1 MAAAR
6 ALTLPLPPAASA
18 LRLGGRR
25 VEAAVSRAS
34 RRPLSVSASS
44 GVDALTITTPDDWH
58 LHVRDDAKIAS
69 VVPFTARSFA
79 RALIMPNLVPP
90 VRTTAD
96 ASAYRDQILAAVPP
110 GVSFEPQMT
119 LYLTDNTTPEEI
131 ARAHASGFVR
141 GCKLYPAGATTNSDA
156 GVTDVAKCMPALE
169 KMAELGLVLEVHGEV
184 THASVD
190 MFDREKL
197 FLERVLQGVV
207 DAVPELKIVM
217 EHITTED
224 AVAFCEAQGANVAA
238 TITPQHLLLN
248 RNAMLVGGIRPHLY
262 CLPILKRESH
272 RAAVTAADVRFAQIF
287 LGTDSAPTRRA
298 PESACG
304 CAGVFARTPR
314 SRSRHG
320 VRKGGEAREPGG
332 VREPQRADFY
342 GVRNEEKVT
351 LKRERGRARR
361 STSSGGTSSCRS
373 TRDRRSPG
381 RWCEPSRRAR
391 KDHHDRREGGS
402 FRPSSDD
409 VDPSGFTKKFVLR
422 NLSTR
427 PALVRFSAIPLPR
440 FHLRVAS
447 DVHEDGLLHAVIPAE
462 VHR

>member
-1 MAAAR
+1 MEKASALGLFAALFLTQVIATMAAAR

-197 FLERVLQGVV
+197 FLERVLRGVV

-272 RAAVTAADVRFAQIF
+272 RAAVAKAAVSGSPKFF
-287 LGTDSAPTRRA
+287 LGTDSAPHPRGA
-298 PESACG
+298 KESACG
-304 CAGVFARTPR
+304 CAGVFSAHAALAFYAMAFEREGALDKLEGFA
-314 SRSRHG
+314 SHHG
-320 VRKGGEAREPGG
+320 
-332 VREPQRADFY
+332 ADFY
-342 GVRNEEKVT
+342 GVPRNEGKTT
-351 LKRERGRARR
+351 LERVSWTVPETYEFGGDVVVPFYAGEEIPWSVKRHPE
-361 STSSGGTSSCRS
+361 
-373 TRDRRSPG
+373 
-381 RWCEPSRRAR
+381 
-391 KDHHDRREGGS
+391 
-402 FRPSSDD
+402 
-409 VDPSGFTKKFVLR
+409 
-422 NLSTR
+422 
-427 PALVRFSAIPLPR
+427 
-440 FHLRVAS
+440 
-447 DVHEDGLLHAVIPAE
+447 
-462 VHR
+462 

>member
-1 MAAAR
+1 VEKASALGLFAALFLTQVIATMAAAR

-110 GVSFEPQMT
+110 GVSFEPH
-119 LYLTDNTTPEEI
+119 LTDNTTPEEI

-272 RAAVTAADVRFAQIF
+272 RAAVAKAAVSGSPKFF
-287 LGTDSAPTRRA
+287 LGTDSAPHPRGA
-298 PESACG
+298 KESACG
-304 CAGVFARTPR
+304 CAGVFSAHAALAFYAMAFEREGALDKLEGFA
-314 SRSRHG
+314 SHHG
-320 VRKGGEAREPGG
+320 
-332 VREPQRADFY
+332 ADFY
-342 GVRNEEKVT
+342 GVPRNEGKTT
-351 LKRERGRARR
+351 LERVSWTVPETYEFGGDVVVPFYAGEEIPWSVKRHPE
-361 STSSGGTSSCRS
+361 
-373 TRDRRSPG
+373 
-381 RWCEPSRRAR
+381 
-391 KDHHDRREGGS
+391 
-402 FRPSSDD
+402 
-409 VDPSGFTKKFVLR
+409 
-422 NLSTR
+422 
-427 PALVRFSAIPLPR
+427 
-440 FHLRVAS
+440 
-447 DVHEDGLLHAVIPAE
+447 
-462 VHR
+462 

>member
-1 MAAAR
+1 MEKASALGLFAALFLTQVIATMAAAR

-34 RRPLSVSASS
+34 RRTLSVSASS

-224 AVAFCEAQGANVAA
+224 AVAFCEAQGANVSA

-272 RAAVTAADVRFAQIF
+272 RAAVAKAAVSGSPKFF
-287 LGTDSAPTRRA
+287 LGTDSAPHPRGA
-298 PESACG
+298 KESACG
-304 CAGVFARTPR
+304 CAGVFSAHAALAFYAMAFEREGALDKLEGFA
-314 SRSRHG
+314 SHHG
-320 VRKGGEAREPGG
+320 
-332 VREPQRADFY
+332 ADFY
-342 GVRNEEKVT
+342 GVPRNEGKTT
-351 LKRERGRARR
+351 LERVSWTVPETYEFGGDVVVPFYAGEEIPWSVKRHPE
-361 STSSGGTSSCRS
+361 
-373 TRDRRSPG
+373 
-381 RWCEPSRRAR
+381 
-391 KDHHDRREGGS
+391 
-402 FRPSSDD
+402 
-409 VDPSGFTKKFVLR
+409 
-422 NLSTR
+422 
-427 PALVRFSAIPLPR
+427 
-440 FHLRVAS
+440 
-447 DVHEDGLLHAVIPAE
+447 
-462 VHR
+462 

>member
-1 MAAAR
+1 VEKASALGLFAALFLTQVIATMAAAR

-197 FLERVLQGVV
+197 FLERVLQGIV

-272 RAAVTAADVRFAQIF
+272 RAAVAKAAVSGSPKFF
-287 LGTDSAPTRRA
+287 LGTDSAPHPRGA
-298 PESACG
+298 KESACG
-304 CAGVFARTPR
+304 CAGVFSAHAALAFYAMAFEREGALDKLEGFA
-314 SRSRHG
+314 SHHG
-320 VRKGGEAREPGG
+320 
-332 VREPQRADFY
+332 ADFY
-342 GVRNEEKVT
+342 GVPRNEGKTT
-351 LKRERGRARR
+351 LERVSWTVPETYEFGGDVVVPFYAGEEIPWSVKRHPE
-361 STSSGGTSSCRS
+361 
-373 TRDRRSPG
+373 
-381 RWCEPSRRAR
+381 
-391 KDHHDRREGGS
+391 
-402 FRPSSDD
+402 
-409 VDPSGFTKKFVLR
+409 
-422 NLSTR
+422 
-427 PALVRFSAIPLPR
+427 
-440 FHLRVAS
+440 
-447 DVHEDGLLHAVIPAE
+447 
-462 VHR
+462 

>member
-1 MAAAR
+1 MEKASALGLFAALFLTQVIATMAAAR

-58 LHVRDDAKIAS
+58 LRVRDDAKIAS

-272 RAAVTAADVRFAQIF
+272 RAAVAKAAVSGSPKFF
-287 LGTDSAPTRRA
+287 LGTDSAPHPRGA
-298 PESACG
+298 KESACG
-304 CAGVFARTPR
+304 CAGVFSAHAALAFYAMAFEREGALDKLEGFA
-314 SRSRHG
+314 SHHG
-320 VRKGGEAREPGG
+320 
-332 VREPQRADFY
+332 ADFY
-342 GVRNEEKVT
+342 GVPRNEGKTT
-351 LKRERGRARR
+351 LERVSWTVPETYEFGGDVVVPFYAGEEIPWSVKRHPE
-361 STSSGGTSSCRS
+361 
-373 TRDRRSPG
+373 
-381 RWCEPSRRAR
+381 
-391 KDHHDRREGGS
+391 
-402 FRPSSDD
+402 
-409 VDPSGFTKKFVLR
+409 
-422 NLSTR
+422 
-427 PALVRFSAIPLPR
+427 
-440 FHLRVAS
+440 
-447 DVHEDGLLHAVIPAE
+447 
-462 VHR
+462 

>member
-1 MAAAR
+1 MEKASALGLFAALFLTQVIATMAAAR

-272 RAAVTAADVRFAQIF
+272 RAAVAKAAVSGSPKFF
-287 LGTDSAPTRRA
+287 LGTDSAPHPRGA
-298 PESACG
+298 KESACG
-304 CAGVFARTPR
+304 CAGVFSAHAALAFYAMAFEREGALDKLEGFA
-314 SRSRHG
+314 SHHG
-320 VRKGGEAREPGG
+320 
-332 VREPQRADFY
+332 ADFY
-342 GVRNEEKVT
+342 GVPRNEGKTT
-351 LKRERGRARR
+351 LERVSWTVPETYEFGGDVVVPFYAGEEIPWSVKRHPE
-361 STSSGGTSSCRS
+361 
-373 TRDRRSPG
+373 
-381 RWCEPSRRAR
+381 
-391 KDHHDRREGGS
+391 
-402 FRPSSDD
+402 
-409 VDPSGFTKKFVLR
+409 
-422 NLSTR
+422 
-427 PALVRFSAIPLPR
+427 
-440 FHLRVAS
+440 
-447 DVHEDGLLHAVIPAE
+447 
-462 VHR
+462 

>member
-156 GVTDVAKCMPALE
+156 GVTDVAKGMPALE

-197 FLERVLQGVV
+197 FLERVLRGVV

-272 RAAVTAADVRFAQIF
+272 RAAVAKAAVSGSPKFF
-287 LGTDSAPTRRA
+287 LGTDSAPHPRGA
-298 PESACG
+298 KESACG
-304 CAGVFARTPR
+304 CAGVFSAHAALAFYAMAFEREGALDKLEGFA
-314 SRSRHG
+314 SHHG
-320 VRKGGEAREPGG
+320 
-332 VREPQRADFY
+332 ADFY
-342 GVRNEEKVT
+342 GVPRNEGKTT
-351 LKRERGRARR
+351 LERVSWTVPETYEFGGDVVVPFYAGEEIPWSVKRHPE
-361 STSSGGTSSCRS
+361 
-373 TRDRRSPG
+373 
-381 RWCEPSRRAR
+381 
-391 KDHHDRREGGS
+391 
-402 FRPSSDD
+402 
-409 VDPSGFTKKFVLR
+409 
-422 NLSTR
+422 
-427 PALVRFSAIPLPR
+427 
-440 FHLRVAS
+440 
-447 DVHEDGLLHAVIPAE
+447 
-462 VHR
+462 

>member
-1 MAAAR
+1 MEKASALGLFAALFLTQVIATMAAAR

-197 FLERVLQGVV
+197 FLERVLQGIV

-272 RAAVTAADVRFAQIF
+272 RAAVAKAAVSGSPKFF
-287 LGTDSAPTRRA
+287 LGTDSAPHPRGA
-298 PESACG
+298 KESACG
-304 CAGVFARTPR
+304 CAGVFSAHAALAFYAMAFEREGALDKLEGFA
-314 SRSRHG
+314 SHHG
-320 VRKGGEAREPGG
+320 
-332 VREPQRADFY
+332 ADFY
-342 GVRNEEKVT
+342 GVPRNEGKTT
-351 LKRERGRARR
+351 LERVSWTVPETYEFGGDVVVPFYAGEEIPWSVKRHPE
-361 STSSGGTSSCRS
+361 
-373 TRDRRSPG
+373 
-381 RWCEPSRRAR
+381 
-391 KDHHDRREGGS
+391 
-402 FRPSSDD
+402 
-409 VDPSGFTKKFVLR
+409 
-422 NLSTR
+422 
-427 PALVRFSAIPLPR
+427 
-440 FHLRVAS
+440 
-447 DVHEDGLLHAVIPAE
+447 
-462 VHR
+462 

>member
-1 MAAAR
+1 VEKASALGLFAALFLTQVIATMAAAR

-96 ASAYRDQILAAVPP
+96 ASAYRDQIIAAVPP

-272 RAAVTAADVRFAQIF
+272 RAAVAKAAVSGSPKFF
-287 LGTDSAPTRRA
+287 LGTDSAPHPRGA
-298 PESACG
+298 KESACG
-304 CAGVFARTPR
+304 CAGVFSAHAALAFYAMAFEREGALDKLEGFA
-314 SRSRHG
+314 SHHG
-320 VRKGGEAREPGG
+320 
-332 VREPQRADFY
+332 ADFY
-342 GVRNEEKVT
+342 GVPRNEGKTT
-351 LKRERGRARR
+351 LERVSWTVPETYEFGGDVVVPFYAGEEIPWSVKRHPE
-361 STSSGGTSSCRS
+361 
-373 TRDRRSPG
+373 
-381 RWCEPSRRAR
+381 
-391 KDHHDRREGGS
+391 
-402 FRPSSDD
+402 
-409 VDPSGFTKKFVLR
+409 
-422 NLSTR
+422 
-427 PALVRFSAIPLPR
+427 
-440 FHLRVAS
+440 
-447 DVHEDGLLHAVIPAE
+447 
-462 VHR
+462 

>member
-1 MAAAR
+1 MEKASALGLFAALFLTQVIATMAAAR

-34 RRPLSVSASS
+34 RRTLSVSASS

-96 ASAYRDQILAAVPP
+96 ASVYRDQILAAVPP

-272 RAAVTAADVRFAQIF
+272 RAAVAKAAVSGSPKFF
-287 LGTDSAPTRRA
+287 LGTDSAPHPRGA
-298 PESACG
+298 KESACG
-304 CAGVFARTPR
+304 CAGVFSAHAALAFYAMAFEREGALDKLEGFA
-314 SRSRHG
+314 SHHG
-320 VRKGGEAREPGG
+320 
-332 VREPQRADFY
+332 ADFY
-342 GVRNEEKVT
+342 GVPRNEGKTT
-351 LKRERGRARR
+351 LERVSWTVPETYEFGGDVVVPFYAGEEIPWSVKRHPE
-361 STSSGGTSSCRS
+361 
-373 TRDRRSPG
+373 
-381 RWCEPSRRAR
+381 
-391 KDHHDRREGGS
+391 
-402 FRPSSDD
+402 
-409 VDPSGFTKKFVLR
+409 
-422 NLSTR
+422 
-427 PALVRFSAIPLPR
+427 
-440 FHLRVAS
+440 
-447 DVHEDGLLHAVIPAE
+447 
-462 VHR
+462 

>member
-1 MAAAR
+1 MEKASALGLFAALFLTQVIATMAAAR

-197 FLERVLQGVV
+197 FLERVLRGVV

-272 RAAVTAADVRFAQIF
+272 RAAVAKAAVSGSPKFF
-287 LGTDSAPTRRA
+287 LGTDSAPHPRGA
-298 PESACG
+298 KESACG
-304 CAGVFARTPR
+304 CAGVFSAHAALAFYAMAFEREGALDKLEGFA
-314 SRSRHG
+314 SHHG
-320 VRKGGEAREPGG
+320 
-332 VREPQRADFY
+332 ADFY
-342 GVRNEEKVT
+342 GVPRNEGKTT
-351 LKRERGRARR
+351 LERVSWTVPETYEFGGDVVVPFYAGEDIPWSVKRHPE
-361 STSSGGTSSCRS
+361 
-373 TRDRRSPG
+373 
-381 RWCEPSRRAR
+381 
-391 KDHHDRREGGS
+391 
-402 FRPSSDD
+402 
-409 VDPSGFTKKFVLR
+409 
-422 NLSTR
+422 
-427 PALVRFSAIPLPR
+427 
-440 FHLRVAS
+440 
-447 DVHEDGLLHAVIPAE
+447 
-462 VHR
+462 

>member
-272 RAAVTAADVRFAQIF
+272 RAAVAKAAVSGSPKFF
-287 LGTDSAPTRRA
+287 LGTDSAPHPRGA
-298 PESACG
+298 KESACG
-304 CAGVFARTPR
+304 CAGVFSAHAALAFYAMAFEREGALDKLEGFA
-314 SRSRHG
+314 SHHG
-320 VRKGGEAREPGG
+320 
-332 VREPQRADFY
+332 ADFY
-342 GVRNEEKVT
+342 GVPRNEGKTT
-351 LKRERGRARR
+351 LERVSWTVPETYEFGGDVVVPFYAGEEIPWSVKRHPE
-361 STSSGGTSSCRS
+361 
-373 TRDRRSPG
+373 
-381 RWCEPSRRAR
+381 
-391 KDHHDRREGGS
+391 
-402 FRPSSDD
+402 
-409 VDPSGFTKKFVLR
+409 
-422 NLSTR
+422 
-427 PALVRFSAIPLPR
+427 
-440 FHLRVAS
+440 
-447 DVHEDGLLHAVIPAE
+447 
-462 VHR
+462 

>member
-1 MAAAR
+1 MEFGLFALALFLSQVIATMAAAR

-272 RAAVTAADVRFAQIF
+272 RAAVAKAAVSGSPKFF
-287 LGTDSAPTRRA
+287 LGTDSAPHPRGA
-298 PESACG
+298 KESACG
-304 CAGVFARTPR
+304 CAGVFSAHAALAFYAMAFEREGALDKLEGFA
-314 SRSRHG
+314 SHHG
-320 VRKGGEAREPGG
+320 
-332 VREPQRADFY
+332 ADFY
-342 GVRNEEKVT
+342 GVPRNEGKTT
-351 LKRERGRARR
+351 LERVSWTVPETYEFGGDVVVPFYAGEEIPWSVKRHPE
-361 STSSGGTSSCRS
+361 
-373 TRDRRSPG
+373 
-381 RWCEPSRRAR
+381 
-391 KDHHDRREGGS
+391 
-402 FRPSSDD
+402 
-409 VDPSGFTKKFVLR
+409 
-422 NLSTR
+422 
-427 PALVRFSAIPLPR
+427 
-440 FHLRVAS
+440 
-447 DVHEDGLLHAVIPAE
+447 
-462 VHR
+462 

>member
-1 MAAAR
+1 MEFGLFALALFLSQVIATMAAAR

-197 FLERVLQGVV
+197 FLERVLRGVV

-272 RAAVTAADVRFAQIF
+272 RAAVAKAAVSGSPKFF
-287 LGTDSAPTRRA
+287 LGTDSAPHPRGA
-298 PESACG
+298 KESACG
-304 CAGVFARTPR
+304 CAGVFSAHAALAFYAMAFEREGALDKLEGFA
-314 SRSRHG
+314 SHHG
-320 VRKGGEAREPGG
+320 
-332 VREPQRADFY
+332 ADFY
-342 GVRNEEKVT
+342 GVPRNEGKTT
-351 LKRERGRARR
+351 LERVSWTVPETYEFGGDVVVPFYAGEEIPWSVKRHPE
-361 STSSGGTSSCRS
+361 
-373 TRDRRSPG
+373 
-381 RWCEPSRRAR
+381 
-391 KDHHDRREGGS
+391 
-402 FRPSSDD
+402 
-409 VDPSGFTKKFVLR
+409 
-422 NLSTR
+422 
-427 PALVRFSAIPLPR
+427 
-440 FHLRVAS
+440 
-447 DVHEDGLLHAVIPAE
+447 
-462 VHR
+462 

>member
-197 FLERVLQGVV
+197 FLERVLRGVV

-272 RAAVTAADVRFAQIF
+272 RAAVAKAAVSGSPKFF
-287 LGTDSAPTRRA
+287 LGTDSAPHPRGA
-298 PESACG
+298 KESACG
-304 CAGVFARTPR
+304 CAGVFSAHAALAFYAMAFEREGALDKLEGFA
-314 SRSRHG
+314 SHHG
-320 VRKGGEAREPGG
+320 
-332 VREPQRADFY
+332 ADFY
-342 GVRNEEKVT
+342 GVPRNEGKTT
-351 LKRERGRARR
+351 LERVSWTVPETYEFGGDVVVPFYAGEEIPWSVKRHPE
-361 STSSGGTSSCRS
+361 
-373 TRDRRSPG
+373 
-381 RWCEPSRRAR
+381 
-391 KDHHDRREGGS
+391 
-402 FRPSSDD
+402 
-409 VDPSGFTKKFVLR
+409 
-422 NLSTR
+422 
-427 PALVRFSAIPLPR
+427 
-440 FHLRVAS
+440 
-447 DVHEDGLLHAVIPAE
+447 
-462 VHR
+462 

>member
-1 MAAAR
+1 
-6 ALTLPLPPAASA
+6 
-18 LRLGGRR
+18 
-25 VEAAVSRAS
+25 
-34 RRPLSVSASS
+34 
-44 GVDALTITTPDDWH
+44 
-58 LHVRDDAKIAS
+58 
-69 VVPFTARSFA
+69 
-79 RALIMPNLVPP
+79 
-90 VRTTAD
+90 
-96 ASAYRDQILAAVPP
+96 
-110 GVSFEPQMT
+110 MT

-272 RAAVTAADVRFAQIF
+272 RAAVAKAAVSGSPKFF
-287 LGTDSAPTRRA
+287 LGTDSAPHPRGA
-298 PESACG
+298 KESACG
-304 CAGVFARTPR
+304 CAGVFSAHAALAFYAMAFEREGALDKLEGFA
-314 SRSRHG
+314 SHHG
-320 VRKGGEAREPGG
+320 
-332 VREPQRADFY
+332 ADFY
-342 GVRNEEKVT
+342 GVPRNEGKTT
-351 LKRERGRARR
+351 LERVSWTVPETYEFGGDVVVPFYAGEEIPWSVKRHPE
-361 STSSGGTSSCRS
+361 
-373 TRDRRSPG
+373 
-381 RWCEPSRRAR
+381 
-391 KDHHDRREGGS
+391 
-402 FRPSSDD
+402 
-409 VDPSGFTKKFVLR
+409 
-422 NLSTR
+422 
-427 PALVRFSAIPLPR
+427 
-440 FHLRVAS
+440 
-447 DVHEDGLLHAVIPAE
+447 
-462 VHR
+462 

>member
-1 MAAAR
+1 VEKASALGLFAALFLTQVIATMAAAR

-272 RAAVTAADVRFAQIF
+272 RAAVAKAAVSGSPKFF
-287 LGTDSAPTRRA
+287 LGTDSAPHPRGA
-298 PESACG
+298 KESACG
-304 CAGVFARTPR
+304 CAGVFSAHAALAFYAMAFEREGALDKLEGFA
-314 SRSRHG
+314 SHHG
-320 VRKGGEAREPGG
+320 
-332 VREPQRADFY
+332 ADFY
-342 GVRNEEKVT
+342 GVPRNEGKTT
-351 LKRERGRARR
+351 LERVSWTVPETYEFGGDVVVPFYAGEEIPWSVKRHPE
-361 STSSGGTSSCRS
+361 
-373 TRDRRSPG
+373 
-381 RWCEPSRRAR
+381 
-391 KDHHDRREGGS
+391 
-402 FRPSSDD
+402 
-409 VDPSGFTKKFVLR
+409 
-422 NLSTR
+422 
-427 PALVRFSAIPLPR
+427 
-440 FHLRVAS
+440 
-447 DVHEDGLLHAVIPAE
+447 
-462 VHR
+462 

>member
-1 MAAAR
+1 MEFGLFALALFLSQVIATMAAAR

-272 RAAVTAADVRFAQIF
+272 RAAVAKAAVSGSPKFF
-287 LGTDSAPTRRA
+287 LGTDSAPHPRGA
-298 PESACG
+298 KESACG
-304 CAGVFARTPR
+304 CAGVFSAHAALAFYAMAFERAGALDKLEGFA
-314 SRSRHG
+314 SHHG
-320 VRKGGEAREPGG
+320 
-332 VREPQRADFY
+332 ADFY
-342 GVRNEEKVT
+342 GVPRNEGKTT
-351 LKRERGRARR
+351 LERVSWTVPETYEFGGDVVVPFYAGEEIPWSVKRHPE
-361 STSSGGTSSCRS
+361 
-373 TRDRRSPG
+373 
-381 RWCEPSRRAR
+381 
-391 KDHHDRREGGS
+391 
-402 FRPSSDD
+402 
-409 VDPSGFTKKFVLR
+409 
-422 NLSTR
+422 
-427 PALVRFSAIPLPR
+427 
-440 FHLRVAS
+440 
-447 DVHEDGLLHAVIPAE
+447 
-462 VHR
+462 

>member
-184 THASVD
+184 THGSVD
-190 MFDREKL
+190 MFDRERVFLDEVLSKL
-197 FLERVLQGVV
+197 V
-207 DAVPELKIVM
+207 DKVPGLKIVM

-224 AVAFCEAQGANVAA
+224 AVEFCKAQGDNVAA
-238 TITPQHLLLN
+238 TITPQHILLN

-272 RAAVTAADVRFAQIF
+272 RVAVTAAATGGDKKFF
-287 LGTDSAPTRRA
+287 LGTDSAPHPKGA
-298 PESACG
+298 KESACG
-304 CAGVFARTPR
+304 CAGVFSAHAALPFYAMAFEKE
-314 SRSRHG
+314 G
-320 VRKGGEAREPGG
+320 KLGNLEAFASLNG
-332 VREPQRADFY
+332 ADFY
-342 GVRNEEKVT
+342 GVPRNEGTVT
-351 LKRERGRARR
+351 LVREAWECPGEYEF
-361 STSSGGTSSCRS
+361 GG
-373 TRDRRSPG
+373 
-381 RWCEPSRRAR
+381 
-391 KDHHDRREGGS
+391 
-402 FRPSSDD
+402 D
-409 VDPSGFTKKFVLR
+409 VVVPFMAGQE
-422 NLSTR
+422 
-427 PALVRFSAIPLPR
+427 IPW
-440 FHLRVAS
+440 RVVEA
-447 DVHEDGLLHAVIPAE
+447 
-462 VHR
+462 

>member
-1 MAAAR
+1 MEKASALGLFAALFLTQVIATMAAAR

-110 GVSFEPQMT
+110 GGSFEPQMT

-272 RAAVTAADVRFAQIF
+272 RAAVAKAAVSGSPKFF
-287 LGTDSAPTRRA
+287 LGTDSAPHPRGA
-298 PESACG
+298 KESACG
-304 CAGVFARTPR
+304 CAGVFSAHAALAFYAMAFEREGALDKLEGFA
-314 SRSRHG
+314 SHHG
-320 VRKGGEAREPGG
+320 
-332 VREPQRADFY
+332 ADFY
-342 GVRNEEKVT
+342 GVPRNEGKTT
-351 LKRERGRARR
+351 LERVSWTVPETYEFGGDVVVPFYAGEEIPWSVKRHPE
-361 STSSGGTSSCRS
+361 
-373 TRDRRSPG
+373 
-381 RWCEPSRRAR
+381 
-391 KDHHDRREGGS
+391 
-402 FRPSSDD
+402 
-409 VDPSGFTKKFVLR
+409 
-422 NLSTR
+422 
-427 PALVRFSAIPLPR
+427 
-440 FHLRVAS
+440 
-447 DVHEDGLLHAVIPAE
+447 
-462 VHR
+462 

>member
-1 MAAAR
+1 MEKASALGLFAALFLTQVIATMAAAR

-197 FLERVLQGVV
+197 FLERVLQGIV

-272 RAAVTAADVRFAQIF
+272 RAAVAKAAVSGSPKFF
-287 LGTDSAPTRRA
+287 LGTDSAPHPRGA
-298 PESACG
+298 KESACG
-304 CAGVFARTPR
+304 CAGVFSAHAALAFYAMAFEREGALDKLEGFA
-314 SRSRHG
+314 SHHG
-320 VRKGGEAREPGG
+320 
-332 VREPQRADFY
+332 ADFY
-342 GVRNEEKVT
+342 GVPRNEGKTT
-351 LKRERGRARR
+351 LERVSWTVPETYEFAGDVVVPFYAGEEIPWSVKRHPE
-361 STSSGGTSSCRS
+361 
-373 TRDRRSPG
+373 
-381 RWCEPSRRAR
+381 
-391 KDHHDRREGGS
+391 
-402 FRPSSDD
+402 
-409 VDPSGFTKKFVLR
+409 
-422 NLSTR
+422 
-427 PALVRFSAIPLPR
+427 
-440 FHLRVAS
+440 
-447 DVHEDGLLHAVIPAE
+447 
-462 VHR
+462 